1 VLYMIFSEAIIAIH
15 FLFILFMLFGFLL
28 SLYAIFF
35 WEKFFDWW
43 LFRSLHLAGILY
55 VASLSVLGKYCP
67 LTILENEIRSRY
79 EASLVYSDSFIV
91 HYLEKLV
98 YPEVNPLV
106 IQIPTILIAILTIV
120 FFMVKPPKKIGDM
133 IKILKTERKNL

>member
-1 VLYMIFSEAIIAIH
+1 MLYMIFSEAIIAIH

>member
-1 VLYMIFSEAIIAIH
+1 MLYKIFSEATIAIH

>member
-1 VLYMIFSEAIIAIH
+1 MIFSEAIIAIH